1 MQLVSSLHSHSLGG
15 KGVLARTHVG
25 RLYSKQPYIRRGGA
39 LMRASPVA
47 IAEPLAEP
55 SVEDYNKRM
64 AEKMGW
70 TTLDNPFEYRPER
83 GKH

>member
-1 MQLVSSLHSHSLGG
+1 
-15 KGVLARTHVG
+15 
-25 RLYSKQPYIRRGGA
+25 
-39 LMRASPVA
+39 MRASPVA